1 MSVRLCPAL
10 REVLDSLD
18 PDLRLFAATMG
29 SGLAPQLSRLQPALT
44 PPATSPNGYELAS
57 LTLSGEEAFDGLALS
72 ACLGA
77 HDAYLAQRGASGSVS
92 LGALAIARILVWA
105 QRAAILG
112 TAPRIQ
118 WIGPPARRPEGREG
132 LTLTATCRAVDGAS
146 SRSAKAIA
154 ILDPPPASPPP
165 AAQ

>member
-44 PPATSPNGYELAS
+44 PSAASSDGYELAS
-57 LTLSGEEAFDGLALS
+57 ITLSGDDAPDGLSLS

-77 HDAYLAQRGASGSVS
+77 HDAYLATRGDPGGIS

-112 TAPRIQ
+112 SAPRIQ
-118 WIGPPARRPEGREG
+118 WIGPPARRPEGLEG
-132 LTLTATCRAVDGAS
+132 LILTATCRASDGTS
-146 SRSAKAIA
+146 SRSAQAIA
-154 ILDPPPASPPP
+154 ILDTPEPQAKTPE
-165 AAQ
+165 Q